1 MHDTGQIIRTTTVES
16 LLGLLSM
23 KPQSGYEL
31 KKLIEESIGNFWSES
46 FGQIYPTLRR
56 MVAAGLVEMMESQ
69 GVGRREKK
77 VYRLTD
83 AGSARLQEWLAQP
96 AIDQIPRNEL
106 LLKLFFGDRA
116 EPSAMKTLLEGKK
129 VSLQSDVERYREIEA
144 RLSEHGSYKGAAGL
158 PFSLMTVRYGIAEK
172 QALLVWCDESLE
184 AIGNRS

>member
-1 MHDTGQIIRTTTVES
+1 MGLIDISNRPMAAQHFTRTTTVES

-83 AGSARLQEWLAQP
+83 AGSARQQEWL
-96 AIDQIPRNEL
+96 
-106 LLKLFFGDRA
+106 
-116 EPSAMKTLLEGKK
+116 
-129 VSLQSDVERYREIEA
+129 
-144 RLSEHGSYKGAAGL
+144 
-158 PFSLMTVRYGIAEK
+158 
-172 QALLVWCDESLE
+172 
-184 AIGNRS
+184 